1 MNFTYYQ
8 DEEVIIL
15 CTRKNTKKFQ
25 QIKLNPKVAVLIH
38 DFPHLSCHIEDEAD
52 ITVTPPPS
60 SPPATKKAS
69 FGKSYSIT
77 LNGQCLIYETI
88 SEESEK
94 YR

>member
-38 DFPHLSCHIEDEAD
+38 DFPHLSCHIEDEPDA
-52 ITVTPPPS
+52 TPPPS
-60 SPPATKKAS
+60 AAPPATKKAS

-77 LNGQCLIYETI
+77 LNGQCLVYETI